1 MVAKCV
7 GHLTQKPHTV
17 AVLSRLLF
25 YDVYVHVIFIY
36 VSVYVYIYTY
46 VCIIC
51 IIYIHILRHI
61 QATAHSNT
69 H

>member
-36 VSVYVYIYTY
+36 VGVYVYIYIY
-46 VCIIC
+46 VRVYYMH
-51 IIYIHILRHI
+51 YIH
-61 QATAHSNT
+61 TYT
-69 H
+69 